1 MTMQLMSHLL
11 RTLRIQG
18 LAAAT
23 AIAVCCA
30 AAPSAH
36 AANSWDGGGASNWWF
51 DPANWSDANS
61 YLPPYQSA
69 DGLNNPYPVATDIQI
84 NNGWNVASGGEGVV
98 YDPVNDPF
106 QAATASATY
115 FSPPFDANRGGIL
128 NRLYIS
134 RNTTN
139 TNILTIKSG
148 SLTFET
154 RPADPNAPTTPTDFT
169 GQQSTTVIIG
179 RSGSTAIAQNQG
191 RVNQL
196 GGTVTVPATA
206 LDLGAR
212 ETSGW
217 GNGTWDYRGGTLEVS
232 TTSGN
237 GLRLSAGSSAGAGG
251 VGRFIMHNPASGGH
265 VRTFSMSV
273 ATNAGPGGIANPVN
287 PDGITTGVGVV
298 EFHFE
303 NGGVRPIQIDQNLS
317 INNGLVSATTDAV
330 RSSRLELKLNS
341 APSAPGGIPQNLGL
355 FDVDFANIGGI
366 IGGAGDI
373 DGNMTFNEDTD
384 QVFSNADAS
393 AIYSEDAVVSAIFG
407 NIKYN
412 WKITYTGDIQWSD
425 PINSVV
431 GSITGPL
438 SGTDVVLMGL
448 STETVAVTDADFD
461 NDGDKDG
468 QDFLIWQRGLGVG
481 TTNATGDADGNG
493 AVNAADLAIWKSQF
507 ATAVG
512 AAGAV
517 PEPHS
522 AALVGLAA
530 FALGAVRRRR

>member
-1 MTMQLMSHLL
+1 MSMQ
-11 RTLRIQG
+11 RISSVRRILKVRR
-18 LAAAT
+18 LAAMA
-23 AIAVCCA
+23 ALAVCCA
-30 AAPSAH
+30 ASPSAH

-51 DPANWSDANS
+51 DPANWSDANN

-69 DGLNNPYPVATDIQI
+69 DGLNNNYPVATDIQI

-106 QAATASATY
+106 QTATASATY
-115 FSPPFDANRGGIL
+115 FSAPFDANRGGIL

-148 SLTFET
+148 ALTFET

-179 RSGSTAIAQNQG
+179 RSGSTAVAQNQG

-273 ATNAGPGGIANPVN
+273 ATNAGPGGLANPAN
-287 PDGITTGVGVV
+287 PDGIITGIGVV

-303 NGGVRPIQIDQNLS
+303 NGGVRPIQVDQNIS
-317 INNGLVSATTDAV
+317 INNGLVSATTDGV

-355 FDVDFANIGGI
+355 IDVNFANIGGVI
-366 IGGAGDI
+366 LGTGDL
-373 DGNMTFNEDTD
+373 DGNAVFDD
-384 QVFSNADAS
+384 DRVFSNATGTAHYREGDT
-393 AIYSEDAVVSAIFG
+393 VSAIFG
-407 NIKYN
+407 STKYN
-412 WKITYTGDIQWSD
+412 WSISYTGDIQWTD
-425 PINSVV
+425 PVNSVV
-431 GSITGPL
+431 SSITGPTT
-438 SGTDVVLMGL
+438 GTDIVLMGL
-448 STETVAVTDADFD
+448 STETIAVDDADFD
-461 NDGDKDG
+461 NDGDVDG
-468 QDFLIWQRGLGVG
+468 QDFLTWQRGLGVG
-481 TTNATGDADGNG
+481 TTNMAGDANNSGSVTG
-493 AVNAADLAIWKSQF
+493 ADLAIWKAQF
-507 ATAVG
+507 DTPAIA

-522 AALVGLAA
+522 LALVALAGLT
-530 FALGAVRRRR
+530 LGAFGRRR